1 MSKYLPKQYK
11 PFGGNV
17 KVEVGFSNYTTK
29 ATRVG
34 TSNLATNV
42 NLPSVK
48 ADIEKIDLDK
58 LKRLPV
64 DLSKL
69 SNLVNNEHNKKN
81 FYNKLVATVK
91 VIDTS
96 VFVLKTK
103 YDTDKSDLEKKIC
116 DASALV
122 KKQAIMLNLLK

>member
-69 SNLVNNEHNKKN
+69 SNLVNNKYAKKN
-81 FYNKLVATVK
+81 FYNKLVATVN

-103 YDTDKSDLEKKIC
+103 YDTDKSDFEKKIC